1 LLFVHGSGSSRHR
14 MVVARLQAAGYATLL
29 AGLAGIAVVAE
40 ATNLFPEPGTLDRV
54 VELAL
59 GALHRHM

>member
-1 LLFVHGSGSSRHR
+1 

-40 ATNLFPEPGTLDRV
+40 ATNLFP
-54 VELAL
+54 
-59 GALHRHM
+59 